1 MSEQD
6 PQRMPLAPGRVKTV
20 FRVRNLAHH

>member
-20 FRVRNLAHH
+20 FRVRNLDHH